1 MAKNV
6 TGRATQRDVAEHA
19 GVAPPTVSY
28 ILRKVEP
35 KYSRYA
41 TETIK
46 RVERAA
52 KELGYVPNLL
62 ATSLRHQHLPF
73 FGIFF
78 EFVRDRDVSPTG
90 GLPAIMWQVYE
101 GIAKTARKAHRYPVL
116 LTSPGAD
123 QSLADNPDELDRVVR
138 TGLSGVIA
146 AVHAT
151 TWKNHLDQWEQRG
164 VPCISLFDAGE
175 PDRPR
180 WSVDLDNRAVG
191 RQAWEYLSKK
201 GHRRVLCPRGKN
213 PSKAAADRVEAFI
226 QAQQDSGCEP
236 CVLNMACGNEVED
249 QYAPDDRTLIL
260 KTLKET
266 NATAIFGNSGGMSSI
281 SSEALSGAGIRIPD
295 ECCLVG
301 IDVLEANEAVH
312 HITQFVC
319 PGVKIGQAA
328 AELLERRSAGT
339 ADTPQHIL
347 VPPELKE
354 CAGA

>member
-1 MAKNV
+1 MAKKLI
-6 TGRATQRDVAEHA
+6 GRATQRDVAELA

-41 TETIK
+41 KETIQ

-101 GIAKTARKAHRYPVL
+101 GIANTAREAHRYPVL

-123 QSLADNPDELDRVVR
+123 QSLADNPEELDRVVR

-146 AVHAT
+146 AVHRK
-151 TWKNHLDQWEQRG
+151 TWRNHLDQWEDLG

-175 PDRPR
+175 PDHPR
-180 WSVDLDNRAVG
+180 WYVDLDNRAVG
-191 RQAWEYLSKK
+191 TQAWEYLSRR
-201 GHRRVLCPRGKN
+201 GHRRVLCPLGKN
-213 PSKAAADRVEAFI
+213 PSRAAADRVEAFT
-226 QAQQDSGCEP
+226 QAQIESGDEP
-236 CVLNMACGNEVED
+236 YVLKMSCWNEVEG
-249 QYAPDDRTLIL
+249 QYAPDDRQLIIQAI
-260 KTLKET
+260 KKT

-281 SSEALSGAGIRIPD
+281 AAEALGVAGIRIP
-295 ECCLVG
+295 EEFFLVG
-301 IDVLEANEAVH
+301 IDVLEANEAYPL
-312 HITQFVC
+312 ITQFVC

-328 AELLERRSAGT
+328 AELLERRYTHISES
-339 ADTPQHIL
+339 PEFIL

-354 CAGA
+354 CSG